1 MVSERLSTQ
10 FKDIKI
16 DVGAGYFHPDSYD
29 SRLYLY
35 ERAPLFQFSF
45 PMFYGEGIRY
55 WFMART
61 RLINNLTLTAKLG
74 VTNYFDRPTIGT
86 DKQLVNHSS
95 MTDLDLQLSYKF

>member
-1 MVSERLSTQ
+1 
-10 FKDIKI
+10 
-16 DVGAGYFHPDSYD
+16 
-29 SRLYLY
+29 
-35 ERAPLFQFSF
+35 
-45 PMFYGEGIRY
+45 MFYGEGIRY

-95 MTDLDLQLSYKF
+95 MTDLDLQLSYRF